1 LNNKRILGFDFGMK
15 RIGTAFAQTISMQA
29 KPLKTLRARDGV
41 PNWQELDALIKE
53 WQPHELVVGLPLNL
67 DGSMQLVTFAAKKYA
82 KKLRNKYNLM
92 VHEEDE
98 RLTTVEARAL
108 MFEEG
113 GFRAIKKAEIDS
125 IAAVIITEQWLSG
138 LAHSN

>member
-1 LNNKRILGFDFGMK
+1 MK